1 MYIAVRRHLLQTY
14 AYISKTLLY
23 TMNNDLEHTISVE
36 NS

>member
-14 AYISKTLLY
+14 AYISEKLLY
-23 TMNNDLEHTISVE
+23 TRNNDHERTINVE